1 MNHCHAKA
9 DRIITGQEYFKKSAA
24 QIHSNIKAQTI
35 TESEDRCLHFLEETS
50 LSQRLHAADIVK
62 VRGDDYYQ
70 EKYEVGA
77 DGFCKFGHFELFLP
91 QTLFSVEATYQT
103 PSYVHTHG
111 VKTYVRIS
119 YIPWQNTKATFRNLC
134 D

>member
-50 LSQRLHAADIVK
+50 LSQRLLAADIVK
-62 VRGDDYYQ
+62 VRGDDNQ
-70 EKYEVGA
+70 ESYEVGA
-77 DGFCKFGHFELFLP
+77 DGFCKVGHFELFLP
-91 QTLFSVEATYQT
+91 QKLFSVRPCTKLQVMSIHTASDMRSYQLH
-103 PSYVHTHG
+103 PLAEHKGH
-111 VKTYVRIS
+111 IS
-119 YIPWQNTKATFRNLC
+119 NFM
-134 D
+134 